1 MRKPV
6 LPPTPKAWKSANPKQ
21 AARLTDELVDT
32 AMQLLSKGNRRKN
45 NR

>member
-1 MRKPV
+1 MKKNR
-6 LPPTPKAWKSANPKQ
+6 LPPTPNAWKSADPKQ

-32 AMQLLSKGNRRKN
+32 AMQLLSKGSRRKN